1 MKITCNSESDL
12 IPAARRLLENFPHAR
27 IFAFYGQMG
36 VGKTTYIKAICHE
49 LGVTD
54 IVQSPTF
61 SIINEYKTTTG
72 ESIYHFDFYR
82 IRNIA
87 EVFDIGYEDY
97 LYSGNYCFM
106 EWPEL
111 IESLLPENTIRVGI
125 SGQIERVIEVENL
138 QD

>member
-1 MKITCNSESDL
+1 MKFVVNSEAEL
-12 IPAARRLLENFPHAR
+12 LPVARQIIAACPSGRV
-27 IFAFYGQMG
+27 FALYGTMG
-36 VGKTTYIKAICHE
+36 AGKTTFVKAMCQA
-49 LGVTD
+49 LGVAD

-61 SIINEYKTTTG
+61 SIVNEYKTTTG
-72 ESIYHFDFYR
+72 ESIFHFDFYR

-111 IESLLPENTIRVGI
+111 IETLMPDNVIRLRI
-125 SGQIERVIEVENL
+125 SGESQRIIEVT
-138 QD
+138 DTPV